1 MLFGQFINL
10 ILQLIR
16 KTHFIL
22 FFFRMGRS
30 ITNISLA
37 NNKVFPQNLFNC
49 EAKFLKAEH
58 QVFHVESAFYQ
69 GRYACLF
76 TTLDENLVLSDAIEV
91 TVTPKAGLMPVLAE
105 KIILPF
111 SSVFKIVSAAPLHLT
126 NVDPQSEIIITGL

>member
-1 MLFGQFINL
+1 
-10 ILQLIR
+10 
-16 KTHFIL
+16 
-22 FFFRMGRS
+22 MGRS

-37 NNKVFPQNLFNC
+37 NNKVLPQNLFNC
-49 EAKFLKAEH
+49 EAKFLKAEQ
-58 QVFHVESAFYQ
+58 QVFYVESAFYQ